1 MLRRNIHVFILLKI
15 IYNWSVNRYGD
26 MHKFL
31 YQMQLNRLLKVLKYV
46 IKKIYQLRLV
56 ISSDMYQNRVS

>member
-1 MLRRNIHVFILLKI
+1 MLRRNIHAFILLNI

>member
-1 MLRRNIHVFILLKI
+1 
-15 IYNWSVNRYGD
+15 